1 MVNLLLNLK
10 LDPNLK
16 DKRNRSPLDDAL
28 RFQHSRVSSILKS
41 LSEKSSPDLAP
52 SKPRRAKKSVD
63 VQVRNFQN
71 MGIFISIFRPS
82 LTSND
87 FLAELQL
94 DFYITW
100 WWLYSAWFEDLIMV
114 FAVKYSDIRIRV
126 LDVIP
131 FKCQKLTQSQ
141 SYCHILC
148 HIWTHFESKILFWTW
163 KGNPQRYKNTNDTAL
178 IPALFSRNQT

>member
-71 MGIFISIFRPS
+71 MDIFISIFRPT

-87 FLAELQL
+87 
-94 DFYITW
+94 
-100 WWLYSAWFEDLIMV
+100 
-114 FAVKYSDIRIRV
+114 
-126 LDVIP
+126 
-131 FKCQKLTQSQ
+131 LTLP
-141 SYCHILC
+141 Y
-148 HIWTHFESKILFWTW
+148 
-163 KGNPQRYKNTNDTAL
+163 
-178 IPALFSRNQT
+178 SRNPCIIIPTLSEGTRESIKV